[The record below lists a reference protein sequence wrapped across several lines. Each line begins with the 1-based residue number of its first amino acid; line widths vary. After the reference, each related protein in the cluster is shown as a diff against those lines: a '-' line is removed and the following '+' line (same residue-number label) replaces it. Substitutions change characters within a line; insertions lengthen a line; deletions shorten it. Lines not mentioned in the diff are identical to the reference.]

1 MAAARALDDRGL
13 NQGRSGNVSLRVED
27 GFLVTPSGVPP
38 RDLTEESVAH
48 LDLEGSYAGPLAP
61 SSEWR
66 MHLALYRNRPE
77 LGAMVHAHPTFA
89 TALACLRR
97 DIPPF
102 HYMVAM
108 AGGTTI
114 RCAPYATFG
123 TVALS
128 ASLLAGLHE
137 RRACLLANHGLVATG
152 AALSDALEL
161 ATVVES
167 LARQYCQALAIGEP
181 VLLSDQQM
189 QEVLARFA
197 AYGKPDSGAGND
209 VLGFPPRRA

>member
-1 MAAARALDDRGL
+1 
-13 NQGRSGNVSLRVED
+13 
-27 GFLVTPSGVPP
+27 
-38 RDLTEESVAH
+38 
-48 LDLEGSYAGPLAP
+48 
-61 SSEWR
+61 
-66 MHLALYRNRPE
+66 
-77 LGAMVHAHPTFA
+77 VHAHPTFA

-102 HYMVAM
+102 HYMVAV
-108 AGGTTI
+108 AGGSTI

-128 ASLLAGLHE
+128 ASMLAGLHE

-152 AALSDALEL
+152 ATLTDALEL
-161 ATVVES
+161 AIVVES
-167 LARQYCQALAIGEP
+167 LARQYCQALAIGDP

-197 AYGKPDSGAGND
+197 AYGRPDSGSDD